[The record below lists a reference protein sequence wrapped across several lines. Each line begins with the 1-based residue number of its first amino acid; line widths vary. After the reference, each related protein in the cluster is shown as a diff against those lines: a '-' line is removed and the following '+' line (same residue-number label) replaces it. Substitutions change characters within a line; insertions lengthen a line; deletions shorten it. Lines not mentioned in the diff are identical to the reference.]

1 MFSNLT
7 EKFKNKPLLFYAMS
21 IAASWAGVGS
31 LMNSITLTRTNG
43 LVPSMIWGFGNS
55 VACIIFGLIACH
67 LPTLRGI
74 MRTRAMQYI
83 IGIMSIFQLW
93 INMNGIREVFAD
105 TIIGTTGGTIIV
117 YAVCIGFILLL
128 LRFGMIRNVLT
139 DSASWYTVYALVLLL
154 TILAFIQAGGEYT
167 AIPMGT
173 DWSNMK
179 VGLVKGFLLLPGP
192 FTYPYFYEL
201 LDYNDSNSDSTSTAD
216 IKYSFV
222 IGGLMFGFYMLFT
235 YALAIVEFSPAL
247 NLLKAVLVSLI
258 GISTISTFIYSEY
271 IVFGK
276 KVGLL
281 IDSFAVLFWP
291 MLISLGVMGVW
302 TLMAEIRIYLIAAI
316 LVVALLKRA
325 IIRRKGVSA

>member
-7 EKFKNKPLLFYAMS
+7 EKFKRKPLLFYAMS

-31 LMNSITLTRTNG
+31 MMNSITLTRTNG
-43 LVPSMIWGFGNS
+43 LVPSLIWGVGNS
-55 VACIIFGLIACH
+55 VACILFGVVAYH

-74 MRTRAMQYI
+74 MRTKAMRYI

-93 INMNGIREVFAD
+93 INMNGIREIFSD

-117 YAVCIGFILLL
+117 YTVCIGFIFML

-139 DSASWYTVYALVLLL
+139 DSASWYTVYALVILL
-154 TILAFIQAGGEYT
+154 TTLAYEQANGT
-167 AIPMGT
+167 FTDISLGT
-173 DWSNMK
+173 DWPNLK

-201 LDYNDSNSDSTSTAD
+201 LDYNDSNSDSTSVTD
-216 IKYSFV
+216 IKFSFV
-222 IGGLMFGFYMLFT
+222 LGGLLFGFYMLFT
-235 YALAIVEFSPAL
+235 YALATVEFSPAL

-276 KVGLL
+276 KIGLL

-302 TLMAEIRIYLIAAI
+302 TLMAEIRIYLIAGI
-316 LVVALLKRA
+316 LMVALFKKA
-325 IIRRKGVSA
+325 VIRRKGVSA